1 MFFFTTTYTY
11 VRQHVQAIASYAW
24 EYPERWSMIKSS
36 LAKLFYSISEKK
48 ITYFY
53 WFWQVGPMSV
63 KVPVPRTTANMT
75 IDEQTARSRIHN
87 SGTETTRSSLE
98 PSRSECKES
107 AQDAGCEHA
116 PVSFVS
122 MAHVCGH
129 FGHFRSAAD
138 PINRGPPSLLPAVAA
153 DYEVGF
159 TRGRER
165 ERERERAKP
174 ASFPAV
180 SPHPFFPA
188 SACAFD
194 LAGKSP
200 SLPLF

>member
-1 MFFFTTTYTY
+1 
-11 VRQHVQAIASYAW
+11 
-24 EYPERWSMIKSS
+24 
-36 LAKLFYSISEKK
+36 
-48 ITYFY
+48 
-53 WFWQVGPMSV
+53 MSV